1 MMRAA
6 SVSPLLRSDVV
17 LWTAVTILA
26 LLGLLMV
33 QSASLEQPPHP
44 SLTITALRH
53 ALIAF
58 GGIVAMVLTA
68 RFDYRLLQRVSAPC
82 YLGAAALLLLVAT
95 VGESEYGARRWLPI
109 AGATF
114 QPAEVAK
121 LSLVITLAAYAS
133 VRPPRLSALLV
144 SLGLL
149 GGLAL
154 PILMQPDTGTAI
166 VLACG
171 WLIIAMAWG
180 TSWRILGS
188 ILSVLLAMC
197 PLIFAIA
204 VPDYQRE
211 RLAVFLDPSRDPLGS
226 GFNLQQ
232 VEIALSSGG
241 FSGNGLFGGSE
252 SYLYGVAARSSDFIF
267 ALLGEE
273 LGMLGGLLVL
283 TLFALIGWRGLE
295 AARHS
300 PDNFGRLLASGLTA
314 LILTQAMF
322 NVAVNLRLF
331 PVSGLPL
338 PFLSQGG
345 SALLVM
351 FVAVGLLQSI
361 YSHRPQTQRELWDRI
376 APQ

>member
-6 SVSPLLRSDVV
+6 SASPLLRSDVV
-17 LWTAVTILA
+17 LWAAVSVLA
-26 LLGLLMV
+26 ILGLLMV
-33 QSASLEQPPHP
+33 QSATLERPPHP
-44 SLTITALRH
+44 SLTVSALRH
-53 ALIAF
+53 GLIAI
-58 GGIVAMVLTA
+58 GGMVAMIFTA
-68 RFDYRLLQRVSAPC
+68 RLDYRLLQRVSAPC
-82 YLGAAALLLLVAT
+82 YLGAAALLLLVAIT
-95 VGESEYGARRWLPI
+95 GESAYGARRWLPI

-114 QPAEVAK
+114 QPAELAK
-121 LSLVITLAAYAS
+121 LSLVIMLATYAS
-133 VRPPRLSALLV
+133 VRPPSLSALLV

-149 GGLAL
+149 GGLTL
-154 PILMQPDTGTAI
+154 PILGQPDTGTAI
-166 VLACG
+166 VLTCA
-171 WLIIAMAWG
+171 WLIIAVVWG

-188 ILSVLLAMC
+188 ILAVLMAMC

-226 GFNLQQ
+226 GFNLTQ

-241 FSGNGLFGGSE
+241 FSGDGLFGGSE
-252 SYLYGVAARSSDFIF
+252 SYLYGVASRSSDFIF

-273 LGMLGGLLVL
+273 LGMIGGLLVL

-295 AARHS
+295 AARHA

-322 NVAVNLRLF
+322 NMAVNLRLF

-361 YSHRPQTQRELWDRI
+361 YCQRPPTQRELWDRI